1 MALRDPRPHL
11 LDTTGLF
18 CPVPVLLTARA
29 MASLA
34 EGERLEMIGDDP
46 EILRDIPVWCEQTG
60 NRLLEMTRVGRKIRC
75 RLEKASLLPIG
86 AP

>member
-1 MALRDPRPHL
+1 MTVRDARPHL
-11 LDTTGLF
+11 LDTTGLL

-29 MASLA
+29 MATLA
-34 EGERLEMIGDDP
+34 EGERLELVGDDP

-75 RLEKASLLPIG
+75 RLEKASLAPIR
-86 AP
+86 AS